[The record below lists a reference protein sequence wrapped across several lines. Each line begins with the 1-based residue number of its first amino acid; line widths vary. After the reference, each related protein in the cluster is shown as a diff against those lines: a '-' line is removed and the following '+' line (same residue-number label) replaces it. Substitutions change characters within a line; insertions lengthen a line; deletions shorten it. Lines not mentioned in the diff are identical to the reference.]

1 MNRSEQETREQLI
14 DPKLRLANWDILE
27 EKYIIEKNK
36 ACIETLVNDMP
47 ISSINPNGNGYVD
60 YVLFGD
66 DGKPLAL
73 IEAKKS
79 IINEE
84 QGRVQ
89 ACLYADCLERKYGIR
104 PIIYYTNGYSIKIL
118 DGMFPAREVFG
129 FHRKEELEYMLQKRN
144 CKLENIEV
152 RNDICGRYYQKDAIT
167 EIINNIKNKKA
178 RSLVVLATGTGKTRL
193 SCGLSEI
200 LIRNNFAKRILFL
213 ADRKNL
219 VTQAKEETYDK
230 FLSDVPMATIIEG
243 KSEGAEDARIVFS
256 TYQSMLSIIQD
267 TSNAKFGIGHFD
279 LIITDEAHRSLFNKY
294 AEIFSYFDALMIGL
308 TATPR
313 NDINKSTYKVF
324 NIDNDTPNY
333 EYDVVKAVKDGY
345 LVYFRALD
353 RTPDILR
360 NGLTYNDLNDD
371 EKEQYEENFTEDDG
385 TLPERI
391 EGEKFYSA
399 ITNEDTI
406 RKVLK
411 DLMEEG
417 LRVDNGDTLG
427 KTIIFARDH
436 NHALK
441 IQEIFRQMYPELC
454 NVEAHEGEDYCVVI
468 DNKIKHNDK
477 LQRIFK
483 DKQSIRIVISVDMM
497 DTGVDIPEVVNL
509 VFFKKLM
516 SKIKFW
522 QMIGR
527 GTRLCE
533 DLNVISPKKAYF
545 ERQIN
550 DNAREYYKDKQGFLI
565 FDVCN
570 VFKFFNLNPDGKRE
584 SSSQTLSLN
593 QKIFMERVALY
604 KALQFKYFELDDDD
618 KTLYENLKIELCE
631 IVKSLNKNYIG
642 VQNNLQYVERYSELS
657 AWEDFKQA
665 KFVEIKNHIA
675 PNVIG
680 VIDFESA
687 RKFDLLCYKFSSSKL
702 LRSKD
707 FAITYSAI
715 FKLVTYLDRYK
726 SQISEVA
733 RHIELIKYIQTDEFL
748 NQTNTSKMED
758 IRKELR
764 DLIRFV
770 EKDVIDPIITD
781 FTDNISSTDDAEDN
795 SIADFST
802 SSEAKVE
809 DFKTL
814 EDKTI
819 SFIEENP
826 EFPII
831 SKIKKLQPYE
841 ESDVQVFKDELL
853 KLAKSQEDDNNLFSN
868 DIELTI
874 FIRKHIAFDE
884 QAVKS
889 FLEKQL
895 EKRNQEQ
902 VKYIKE
908 LLTFIN
914 QNGTFKVDDLIKN
927 EELHFVELFNSEE
940 IKELIND
947 INEIL

>member
-1 MNRSEQETREQLI
+1 MNRSEIETRKELI
-14 DPKLRLANWDILE
+14 DPKLRLANWDIVE

-36 ACIETLVNDMP
+36 ACIETPVNDMP
-47 ISSINPNGNGYVD
+47 LSSINPNGNGYVD

-89 ACLYADCLERKYGIR
+89 ACLYADCLERKYGVR

-129 FHRKEELEYMLQKRN
+129 FHRKEELEYMIQKRK

-152 RNDICGRYYQKDAIT
+152 RNDICGRYYQKDAIN
-167 EIINNIKNKKA
+167 EIINNIKNKKG

-200 LIRNNFAKRILFL
+200 LIRNNFVKRILFL

-219 VTQAKEETYDK
+219 VTQAKEDTYEK

-267 TSNAKFGIGHFD
+267 TSKAKFGIGHFD

-294 AEIFSYFDALMIGL
+294 AEIFSYFDSLMIGL

-353 RTPDILR
+353 RTPDILK
-360 NGLTYNDLNDD
+360 NGITYNELSDD
-371 EKEQYEENFTEDDG
+371 EKEEYEENFTEDDG
-385 TLPERI
+385 TLPEKI
-391 EGEKFYSA
+391 EGEKFYSS

-406 RKVLK
+406 RKVLS
-411 DLMEEG
+411 DLMAEG
-417 LRVDNGDTLG
+417 LRVNNGDTLG

-454 NVEAHEGEDYCVVI
+454 NVEAREGEDYCVVI
-468 DNKIKHNDK
+468 DNQIKHNDK

-533 DLNVISPKKAYF
+533 GLNVISPKKSYF

-550 DNAREYYKDKQGFLI
+550 DTSRDYYKNKQGFLI

-570 VFKFFNLNPDGKRE
+570 VFKFFNLNPDGKKE
-584 SSSQTLSLN
+584 TSSQVLSLN
-593 QKIFMERVALY
+593 QQIFMEKVALY
-604 KALQFKYFELDDDD
+604 KALQFRYFDLNDED
-618 KTLYENLKIELCE
+618 KNFYENLKIELCE
-631 IVKSLNKNYIG
+631 TVQSLNKNYIG
-642 VQNNLQYVERYSELS
+642 VQKSLQYVERYSNIA
-657 AWEDFKQA
+657 AWEDFKQP

-675 PNVIG
+675 GNVSG
-680 VIDFESA
+680 EIDFESS
-687 RKFDLLCYKFSSSKL
+687 RKFDLLCYKFSASKL
-702 LRSKD
+702 LGTKD
-707 FAITYSAI
+707 FATAYSTI
-715 FKLVTYLDRYK
+715 YKLVTYLDKYK

-733 RHIELIKYIQTDEFL
+733 RHIEVLKFIQTDEFL
-748 NQTNTSKMED
+748 NETNTSKMD
-758 IRKELR
+758 NIRKNIR
-764 DLIRFV
+764 DLMRFI
-770 EKDVIDPIITD
+770 EKDIIDPIVTD
-781 FTDNISSTDDAEDN
+781 FTDNISSTDDAEDGE
-795 SIADFST
+795 IADFKNDIET
-802 SSEAKVE
+802 KVE
-809 DFKTL
+809 DFKSL
-814 EDKTI
+814 EDKI
-819 SFIEENP
+819 IAFIEDNLD
-826 EFPII
+826 FSI
-831 SKIKKLQPYE
+831 IKKIRKLQIYDND
-841 ESDVQVFKDELL
+841 DVLSLKNEVL
-853 KLAKSQEDDNNLFSN
+853 KLSKSKEEYDNLFNN
-868 DIELTI
+868 DNDLII
-874 FIRKHIAFDE
+874 FIRKNIRFDE
-884 QAVKS
+884 QAIKE

-895 EKRNQEQ
+895 EKRSDNQ
-902 VKYIKE
+902 VKYIRE
-908 LLTFIN
+908 LLVFIN
-914 QNGTFKVDDLIKN
+914 QNGTFEVGDLIKN
-927 EELHFVELFNSEE
+927 EELRFVELFNSEE
-940 IKELIND
+940 INDLIRD
-947 INEIL
+947 IKTIL

>member
-14 DPKLRLANWDILE
+14 DPKLKLANWDILE

-36 ACIETLVNDMP
+36 ACIETPVNDMP
-47 ISSINPNGNGYVD
+47 ISRINPNGNGYVD

-66 DGKPLAL
+66 DGIPLAL

-89 ACLYADCLERKYGIR
+89 ACLYADCLERKYGVR
-104 PIIYYTNGYSIKIL
+104 PIIYYTNGYSIKII

-144 CKLENIEV
+144 YKLENIEV
-152 RNDICGRYYQKDAIT
+152 RNDICGRYYQKDAIA

-219 VTQAKEETYDK
+219 VIQAKEETYDK
-230 FLSDVPMATIIEG
+230 FLNDVPMATIIEG

-256 TYQSMLSIIQD
+256 TYQSMLSIVPD
-267 TSNAKFGIGHFD
+267 TSQAKFGLGHFD

-294 AEIFSYFDALMIGL
+294 AEIFNYFDALMIGL

-353 RTPDILR
+353 RTPDILK
-360 NGLTYNDLNDD
+360 NGLTYNDLSDD
-371 EKEQYEENFTEDDG
+371 EKEQYEENFTEEDG
-385 TLPERI
+385 TIPEKI

-417 LRVDNGDTLG
+417 LRVNNGDILG

-468 DNKIKHNDK
+468 DNRIKHNDK

-497 DTGVDIPEVVNL
+497 DTGIDIPEVVNL

-527 GTRLCE
+527 GTRVCKN
-533 DLNVISPKKAYF
+533 LNIISPKKAYF

-550 DNAREYYKDKQGFLI
+550 DNSREYYKDKQGFLI

-570 VFKFFNLNPDGKRE
+570 VFKFFNLNPDGHKD
-584 SSSQTLSLN
+584 SNSQTLSLN

-604 KALQFKYFELDDDD
+604 KALQFRYSNLNNED
-618 KTLYENLKIELCE
+618 KILYENLKNELCE
-631 IVKSLNKNYIG
+631 TVKSLNKNYIG
-642 VQNNLQYVERYSELS
+642 VQKKLQYIERYSELS
-657 AWEDFKQA
+657 SWENFIQA
-665 KFVEIKNHIA
+665 KFAEIKNHIA
-675 PNVIG
+675 PNIIG
-680 VIDFESA
+680 EMDFESA

-702 LRSKD
+702 LGSRD
-707 FAITYSAI
+707 FAPTYSAI
-715 FKLVTYLDRYK
+715 YKLVTYLCRYK

-733 RHIELIKYIQTDEFL
+733 QHLELLKFIQTDEFL
-748 NQTNTSKMED
+748 NQTNAAKMED

-764 DLIRFV
+764 DLIRFI
-770 EKDVIDPIITD
+770 EKDIIDPIITD
-781 FTDNISSTDDAEDN
+781 FTDKISSTEDAKDKA
-795 SIADFST
+795 IFDFSINT
-802 SSEAKVE
+802 EAKVE

-819 SFIEENP
+819 TFIEQNP
-826 EFPII
+826 DFPII
-831 SKIKKLQPYE
+831 AKITRLQPYE
-841 ESDVQVFKDELL
+841 ENELQAFKDEIL
-853 KLAKSQEDDNNLFSN
+853 KLAKSQEDYDKLFSN
-868 DIELTI
+868 DIELIT
-874 FIRKHIAFDE
+874 FIRKNIIFDE
-884 QAVKS
+884 QSINA
-889 FLEKQL
+889 FLEEQL
-895 EKRNQEQ
+895 KKRNQEQ

-908 LLTFIN
+908 LLIFIN
-914 QNGTFKVDDLIKN
+914 QNGTFRVEDLIKN
-927 EELHFVELFNSEE
+927 EELHFAKLFNSEE
-940 IKELIND
+940 IKDLIND